1 MAHIDEMLDIF
12 DENGTKTGTATFS
25 EAHKTGLLHEVV
37 CCYFFRDT
45 AEKEVLIA
53 QRGLKM
59 ATNPGKWGV
68 SAGGHV
74 QSGQSL
80 EDAMRMEIQEELFSG
95 DPLPPLKLT
104 YLGNFRSSDL
114 PMNNEIV
121 HLYKTYYNGPFHIDP
136 EEVAAVQWVT
146 TETLEETLTTNP
158 GMFAGFFFTN
168 YPEFKQMNNA
178 GTARS

>member
-1 MAHIDEMLDIF
+1 MGHIDEMLDIV
-12 DENGTKTGTATFS
+12 DESGNNTGVTTFS
-25 EAHKTGLLHEVV
+25 EAHSKGHLHKVV
-37 CCYFFRDT
+37 CCYFFKDQS
-45 AEKEVLIA
+45 EKEVLIA
-53 QRGLKM
+53 QRGLSM

-95 DPLPPLKLT
+95 DPLPELNLI
-104 YLGNFRSSDL
+104 YLGSFLSSDF

-121 HLYKTYYNGPFHIDP
+121 HMYKTYYNGPFHIDP
-136 EEVAAVQWVT
+136 AEVEAVQWLT
-146 TETLEETLTTNP
+146 IEALEETLVSTP
-158 GMFAGFFFTN
+158 DMFAGFFFTN